1 MPQDPE
7 KIYMVPASLV
17 TPTKIRIV
25 AEVPNAVLVIVHDET
40 AVANTRR
47 YRDHCALRESAL
59 RLHGTEKRGHNPADD
74 PSPAGMRETNR
85 AFAGQLDVQPTGEMG
100 KDYVAI
106 SGSAG

>member
-59 RLHGTEKRGHNPADD
+59 RLHGTEKRGHNPSDD
-74 PSPAGMRETNR
+74 PSPAATR
-85 AFAGQLDVQPTGEMG
+85 APHRAPSGQLYVPPTGEMG
-100 KDYVAI
+100 KHYGAI
-106 SGSAG
+106 SGSPG